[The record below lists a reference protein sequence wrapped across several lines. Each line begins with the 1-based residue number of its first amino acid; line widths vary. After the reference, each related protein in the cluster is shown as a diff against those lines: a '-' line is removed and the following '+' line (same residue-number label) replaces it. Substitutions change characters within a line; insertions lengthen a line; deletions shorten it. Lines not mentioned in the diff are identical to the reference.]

1 MVEPVVVWRQLTTL
15 KFGFTSWNRKEI
27 KQLPKLLEP
36 GERILECLNG
46 WYENGLA
53 LLVATDRRVLLVDQ
67 KAFNFLKVESL
78 ELHEIDKVDHGHHI
92 MGSRL
97 TIKTQS
103 AILHFRSMNRL
114 RLRRLMDRLL
124 GRLFELQQWQREQVE
139 ASHQHL
145 QDVNKQLQDYAI
157 AQHEQLQQALSGTPP
172 AAMNPPKVD
181 HKLADYLFAQ
191 QLLKKYGPRDAPA
204 PIIARA
210 AVAAATKAED
220 AIVQNV
226 SHPAYGRINNADLL
240 GDARLEILGRA
251 KATPVGF

>member
-1 MVEPVVVWRQLTTL
+1 MVLPAGIV
-15 KFGFTSWNRKEI
+15 KEI

-78 ELHEIDKVDHGHHI
+78 ELHEIDKVDHSHHI

-191 QLLKKYGPRDAPA
+191 QLLKSTARETRQRQLLPGPPWQLRP
-204 PIIARA
+204 R
-210 AVAAATKAED
+210 
-220 AIVQNV
+220 Q
-226 SHPAYGRINNADLL
+226 RMLL
-240 GDARLEILGRA
+240 FRMFR
-251 KATPVGF
+251 TPLTVGLTTQIC